1 MKIINEHWQMLIA
14 LVLVVSLFTTVQV
27 NQQVYASRLD
37 KLETIRDDI
46 TEIKIKVE
54 KIHTRLEEQDK
65 QKGK

>member
-1 MKIINEHWQMLIA
+1 MKLLNDHWQMLIA

-37 KLETIRDDI
+37 KLELIRDDI
-46 TEIKIKVE
+46 TEIKIRVE
-54 KIHTRLEEQDK
+54 KIYTRLEEQDK